1 MFHGLA
7 NFDAD
12 LLLGLWSALGAV
24 LGITIID
31 LALSGDNAA
40 IIGLAIK
47 DLPAGQRK
55 KAAFL
60 GAGGAIVLRV
70 LFTAIATTLLQIPFI
85 NALGGLVLV
94 WITWKLVMAEEGR
107 EEIKSHGRFW
117 EAVGAII
124 LADLSMAFDNVMGV
138 AGAAHGSVGLV
149 LFGLALSIPIVVLG
163 SNWLATLMNRYPI
176 FIYLGAAVLAHTA
189 LAMVFH
195 DGGLHLYT
203 YTGEILANVIP
214 WLLAAFVLLWGWSEV
229 KKLKGAASVL
239 AVSEEEGQE
248 RSKTEE

>member
-1 MFHGLA
+1 MLTGL
-7 NFDAD
+7 DHLSVD
-12 LLLGLWSALGAV
+12 LLAQFWSLLTSV

-47 DLPAGQRK
+47 DLPDRQRK

-60 GAGGAIVLRV
+60 GAGGAIILRV
-70 LFTAIATTLLQIPFI
+70 FFTAIATTLLRIPYI
-85 NALGGLVLV
+85 NALGGLILI
-94 WITWKLVMAEEGR
+94 WITWKLVMAEEGEGEFR
-107 EEIKSHGRFW
+107 TAGRFW
-117 EAVGAII
+117 EAVWAII

-189 LAMVFH
+189 LAMLFH
-195 DGGLHLYT
+195 DGGLHLYR
-203 YTGEILANVIP
+203 YTGEILANLIP
-214 WLLAAFVLLWGWSEV
+214 WLLASLVLIWGWSEV
-229 KKLKGAASVL
+229 KKLKRAVPEVAS
-239 AVSEEEGQE
+239 ADETRNGDASE
-248 RSKTEE
+248 K